1 MGKVSYWR
9 VSQFDPQP
17 CNAETLEDLIS
28 MEKAIEVSEDFEPY
42 WGGGVYKLDEEGKL
56 TQHKCNW
63 DSSD

>member
-1 MGKVSYWR
+1 MTVTYWR

-28 MEKAIEVSEDFEPY
+28 MEKATEVDKDFEPY
-42 WGGGVYKLDEEGKL
+42 WGGGVYQYDGESIKLIK
-56 TQHKCNW
+56 QNW